1 MQIHFRLPWIEDQLH
16 QQTTRTY
23 RTKIEAS
30 RYKVRVSF
38 LLNQSHLNNC
48 RREINHAH
56 TSHFAVHNLHHGH
69 CDPLRLLL
77 GHQAAQGRE
86 GAGGCR
92 YSIIYPFTPEA
103 FNCGI

>member
-1 MQIHFRLPWIEDQLH
+1 MQIHFRLPWIGDQLH

-23 RTKIEAS
+23 RTKIGAS
-30 RYKVRVSF
+30 RYKVRVSS

-77 GHQAAQGRE
+77 SHQAAPGSLGSR
-86 GAGGCR
+86 G
-92 YSIIYPFTPEA
+92 TM
-103 FNCGI
+103 